1 MAGLFNVHCM
11 LCGRHSGHVRDGAFQ
26 RVPTAP
32 PLRQQSGRSRCGY
45 CGGSLYL
52 EAEDSPFAR
61 GLADVAAVP
70 EPVPTTAGRRSRQR
84 RAS

>member
-1 MAGLFNVHCM
+1 MAHLYNVHCM
-11 LCGRHSGHVRDGAFQ
+11 LCGRASGQVRNGSF
-26 RVPTAP
+26 RRLPSAP
-32 PLRQQSGRSRCGY
+32 PLKVQAGRSRCGF

-61 GLADVAAVP
+61 DLGAVAHAKV
-70 EPVPTTAGRRSRQR
+70 ASGR

>member
-1 MAGLFNVHCM
+1 MAHLFNVHCM
-11 LCGRHSGHVRDGAFQ
+11 LCGRASGQVRNGAF
-26 RVPTAP
+26 RRLPTAP
-32 PLRQQSGRSRCGY
+32 PLKVEAGRSRCGF

-61 GLADVAAVP
+61 DLGNYVT
-70 EPVPTTAGRRSRQR
+70 EAGPRRPGVSASR

>member
-1 MAGLFNVHCM
+1 MAHLFNVHCM
-11 LCGRHSGHVRDGAFQ
+11 LCGRASGQVRNGAFQ
-26 RVPTAP
+26 RLSSAP
-32 PLRQQSGRSRCGY
+32 PLKQQGGSSRCGF

-61 GLADVAAVP
+61 DLDRYVPGTGTGATAA
-70 EPVPTTAGRRSRQR
+70 R

>member
-1 MAGLFNVHCM
+1 MAHLFNVHCM
-11 LCGRHSGHVRDGAFQ
+11 LCGRASGQVRNGAF
-26 RVPTAP
+26 RRLPTAP
-32 PLRQQSGRSRCGY
+32 PLKVEAGRSRCGF

-61 GLADVAAVP
+61 DLGSYVAETGARRPDVGA
-70 EPVPTTAGRRSRQR
+70 SR

>member
-1 MAGLFNVHCM
+1 MASLFNVHCM
-11 LCGRHSGHVRDGAFQ
+11 LCGRHAGQVRNGTFQ
-26 RVPTAP
+26 RLQTAP
-32 PLRQQSGRSRCGY
+32 PLRMHGGQSRCGS

-61 GLADVAAVP
+61 DLAAFTPIPNPVP
-70 EPVPTTAGRRSRQR
+70 ERRRVGQR

>member
-1 MAGLFNVHCM
+1 MAHFYNVHCM
-11 LCGRHSGHVRDGAFQ
+11 LCGRASGQVRNGTF
-26 RVPTAP
+26 RRLPSAP
-32 PLRQQSGRSRCGY
+32 PLRTQAGRSRCGF

-61 GLADVAAVP
+61 ELGQYAPSRAA
-70 EPVPTTAGRRSRQR
+70 ASR

>member
-1 MAGLFNVHCM
+1 MSSLFNVHCM
-11 LCGRHSGHVRDGAFQ
+11 LCGRASGQVRNGSFQ
-26 RVPTAP
+26 RGAGAP
-32 PLRQQSGRSRCGY
+32 PLKTQGGRSRCGF

-61 GLADVAAVP
+61 DLGNYAAGAADRA
-70 EPVPTTAGRRSRQR
+70 TARR

>member
-1 MAGLFNVHCM
+1 MAQFFNVHCM
-11 LCGRHSGHVRDGAFQ
+11 LCGRAAGQVRNGSFT
-26 RVPTAP
+26 RLPSAP
-32 PLRQQSGRSRCGY
+32 PLRTEHGRSRCGF

-61 GLADVAAVP
+61 DLGGYAPGAAAGA
-70 EPVPTTAGRRSRQR
+70 TASR

>member
-1 MAGLFNVHCM
+1 MAHLYNVHCM
-11 LCGRHSGHVRDGAFQ
+11 LCGRASGQVRNGSF
-26 RVPTAP
+26 RRLPSAP
-32 PLRQQSGRSRCGY
+32 PLKVQAGRSRCGF

-61 GLADVAAVP
+61 DLGAGAYAKAAS
-70 EPVPTTAGRRSRQR
+70 GR